1 MENGQRHISWWMSCI
16 AMMMLLLTA
25 CSGDDGE
32 TTPGSSIPQENT
44 VLTFYV
50 YAPERPM
57 ITRAPG
63 DYVSAEDTE
72 NAIHSLQI
80 WVFEHNNGNL
90 VGYLEPT
97 SYPTT
102 AEGKVYQ
109 MNVSKSFA
117 DAAEKPNVDVY
128 VVANFGE
135 TPKTQATQTGGTALP
150 LNGETTRTQL
160 DAALIGTNAFGLAT
174 PVIGI
179 NAIAEGGLPMT
190 GVLRDQ
196 EVVGQNPVLRIGETD
211 NMAKVQLTRMVSKV
225 RFVFAKATGQSKVC
239 ITGITMNDT
248 MIPDVEYLFST
259 PTLENYNT
267 DEASLLAPAINDIAE
282 TDDPIQYVYNNQE
295 AQDYE
300 DLIDEAASKQTP
312 ELTVHGPVYLR
323 ESDKK
328 LTGTI
333 SYSIDDV
340 EQEPATFTMEHA
352 GEFLR
357 NHTWIVYAYYA
368 GSGKLQIQALYVK
381 NWENK
386 ERTHNLY
393 NW

>member
-1 MENGQRHISWWMSCI
+1 MSCI

-32 TTPGSSIPQENT
+32 TTPGSSTPQENT

-63 DYVSAEDTE
+63 DHVSAEDTE

-135 TPKTQATQTGGTALP
+135 TPKTQASQTGGTALP

-190 GVLRDQ
+190 GVLRNQ
-196 EVVGQNPVLRIGETD
+196 TVTGQNPVLSIRDDD
-211 NMAKVQLTRMVSKV
+211 NNMVKVQLTRMVSKV
-225 RFVFAKATGQSKVC
+225 RFVFTKATGQPTVK
-239 ITGITMNDT
+239 IKGITMKDQ
-248 MIPDVEYLFST
+248 MIPDMEYLFST
-259 PTLENYNT
+259 PTTFEAYNT
-267 DEASLLAPAINDIAE
+267 TEASLLATAIDNIAE
-282 TDDPIQYVYNNQE
+282 TYDPTLYVYTNQE
-295 AQDYE
+295 AQAYE
-300 DLIDEAASKQTP
+300 DLIDNAASKQAPEQP

-323 ESDKK
+323 ESDKQ

-333 SYSIDDV
+333 TYSIEGAED
-340 EQEPATFTMEHA
+340 QTASFTMDHA

-357 NHTWIVYAYYA
+357 NHTWIVYAYYG
-368 GSGKLQIQALYVK
+368 GSGKLQIQTLYVK

-386 ERTHNLY
+386 ERNHKVY